1 MEIKLEQTLPFC
13 PSGGGS
19 WGPPGSWGSEENQ
32 IKYPD
37 LDNGTVTFS
46 CQM

>member
-1 MEIKLEQTLPFC
+1 MEIKLKQTLPFC
-13 PSGGGS
+13 PSRGGS
-19 WGPPGSWGSEENQ
+19 CGPPGSPDSEENQ